1 MAYIGSPV
9 QQVLSRPTSQ
19 SFNGDGST
27 TVFTLNRSVN
37 VSEELEVFVSNVQQ
51 EPGVGKSYTANGTSL
66 TFDEAPPSGT
76 GNIYV
81 IYRGLAEV
89 TRVLEHHPNNPLAA
103 TTGTFSGNVGIGT
116 SSPGYK
122 LEVQGDEDSWLSR
135 IYNTGSD
142 ANAQGLLVRSDAT
155 AVHDAIVFGVYA
167 DSGYKLVVKSSGNV
181 GIGTNS
187 PTGRLNVVP
196 VGNIGGSAGT
206 MSNAALRIGTTAA
219 SSMYFDTNEIH
230 GAETPNFFSNGTD
243 NSVADYIRFSTGG
256 SAGSERM
263 RIDSGGKVGIG
274 TATVDSLLHLQKSDA
289 TTYSATATD
298 GQVGVGP
305 TIYLENPANSNATV
319 GGQIVFGM
327 RSTEAQA
334 RIGAT
339 GGSSPALVFG
349 TNDAESMRINS
360 SGNVGIGTSTPSS
373 YGLEI
378 SKASGTSGIRIR
390 SGSNLGDFAIN
401 GSTLYIT
408 NNTTTGPT
416 TFFNNGAERLRIT
429 SSGNVGIGQS
439 SPQSDNGTTT
449 FLHIGS
455 SGKAAAGLVLED
467 DENQWEIISNGNL
480 SIADGSTE
488 RMRIDASGVADIS
501 VRLKVGSAN
510 VNSTTGAY
518 GLRLRRSII
527 NWFSYGAN
535 DGHNYLHIKT
545 NLVNSGANP
554 QPTMSL
560 FHIKGYTYSAESIDS
575 MLGFHNWSSAFYSP
589 VYTNNGS
596 RTVVSS
602 SYPPYISSDGY
613 SVLVINIG
621 NNYPGITIDYHQAF
635 QYGFLDVSILAY
647 SKSASTSGVY

>member
-9 QQVLSRPTSQ
+9 QQVLSRPPTSQ

-81 IYRGLAEV
+81 IYRGLSEV

-116 SSPGYK
+116 TSPGGKLTVYSPISTTYANGNTNITNSLFNITNTYTTSTANAQANMQLGIYDGTYNRVTGIAAVAESATNRKASLAFWTDDSGSRTEKLRITGDGNVGIGRIPSTYSSPGVA
-122 LEVQGDEDSWLSR
+122 LEIGDGHSILGYSDNLHLSNNAY
-135 IYNTGSD
+135 YNSGWYRNFTGTATNLLSVSGQWIFRNSGSD
-142 ANAQGLLVRSDAT
+142 SSGTGISWTNRLVIEA
-155 AVHDAIVFGVYA
+155 G
-167 DSGYKLVVKSSGNV
+167 GNV
-181 GIGTNS
+181 GIGTSS
-187 PTGRLNVVP
+187 PNEKVTSSNGFLSIGAVSTTVRDGAIVDYSGTISRFIAGRAG
-196 VGNIGGSAGT
+196 GNYGQWEAHVAGASGVT
-206 MSNAALRIGTTAA
+206 KRYQIDYDSTNRWYAANGTT
-219 SSMYFDTNEIH
+219 
-230 GAETPNFFSNGTD
+230 
-243 NSVADYIRFSTGG
+243 
-256 SAGSERM
+256 ERM
-263 RIDSGGKVGIG
+263 RID
-274 TATVDSLLHLQKSDA
+274 
-289 TTYSATATD
+289 
-298 GQVGVGP
+298 
-305 TIYLENPANSNATV
+305 
-319 GGQIVFGM
+319 
-327 RSTEAQA
+327 
-334 RIGAT
+334 
-339 GGSSPALVFG
+339 
-349 TNDAESMRINS
+349 S
-360 SGNVGIGTSTPSS
+360 SGNVGIGTSSPAQLLHVNNSGGDAAVQIQGNTRSFKIEQNN
-373 YGLEI
+373 YGLRFVDVD
-378 SKASGTSGIRIR
+378 A
-390 SGSNLGDFAIN
+390 GSA
-401 GSTLYIT
+401 
-408 NNTTTGPT
+408 
-416 TFFNNGAERLRIT
+416 
-429 SSGNVGIGQS
+429 
-439 SPQSDNGTTT
+439 
-449 FLHIGS
+449 
-455 SGKAAAGLVLED
+455 
-467 DENQWEIISNGNL
+467 
-480 SIADGSTE
+480 E
-488 RMRIDASGVADIS
+488 RMRIDASGVADIP

-510 VNSTTGAY
+510 ANPTTGAY

-575 MLGFHNWSSAFYSP
+575 MLGFHNWVGYFYNT

-602 SYPPYISSDGY
+602 SYPPYVSSDGY

-621 NNYPGITIDYHQAF
+621 NNYPGITIDYHQAY